1 MFSSE
6 GEGIEERNVRKNV
19 RSILSGYLRNEM
31 ASVPATIPIL
41 YQSPKDCNWYSNGIV
56 NWIKIMIVP
65 LPLKVPTVLKKDP
78 KMKVAQAKI
87 FACVFR
93 HRNLTVEPANEKGV
107 WMTPWTA
114 QMR

>member
-1 MFSSE
+1 
-6 GEGIEERNVRKNV
+6 
-19 RSILSGYLRNEM
+19 
-31 ASVPATIPIL
+31 
-41 YQSPKDCNWYSNGIV
+41 
-56 NWIKIMIVP
+56 MIVP

-78 KMKVAQAKI
+78 KMKVAQAKM